1 MLDRIKSF
9 WGCFWSSLK
18 EAHNRAFRELPK
30 EETQDYRDTLN
41 YNFLSVFVSELNNL
55 VNTEATFDIE
65 TDSTVAGPLNDLIT
79 DLESKRFDITSE
91 MLATGD
97 YWVFPATDKSG
108 NLYHRY
114 IPQSD
119 VRILDMDGEKLT
131 SVIGVVDKYV
141 GSDSKIYFLVR
152 KHTLSGTTLTVE
164 TYTTNSAYQKE
175 YFEPWAE
182 FESVYTFGNVDN
194 IGVGRFKSPTSSR
207 GKSPI
212 YGVPLNYGCLDIEN
226 TIFNDLAM
234 IEQEFANGK
243 SILFAD
249 PLILKKN
256 VKTIINAKGQKI
268 TEGGYTIPENLFPID
283 TRGGQSGANIDIFS
297 PAYRYTELKAKTVD
311 DMHRY
316 EQAVGTDRGFLT
328 PFESGTATTATEI
341 RRSNAST
348 IALIDRIH
356 TALKKGIESTIKA
369 DALFL
374 NIADD
379 IYTIQINWYDVFAD
393 ETAAYN
399 RIREAVQDGVAEK
412 TDQMQWL
419 FPDLSSEE
427 LDEKLARIQQKKQ
440 SNMLNM
446 QQTLSNAQTASDIVD
461 DDDANPINQIEN

>member
-18 EAHNRAFRELPK
+18 EAYNRAFRELPK

-41 YNFLSVFVSELNNL
+41 YNFLSVFVSKLNNL

-65 TDSTVAGPLNDLIT
+65 TDSAVAEPLNDLIT

-108 NLYHRY
+108 KLYHRY

-131 SVIGVVDKYV
+131 SVIGVIDKYV

-152 KHTLSGTTLTVE
+152 KHTLNGNRLTVE
-164 TYTTNSAYQKE
+164 TYTTNTLYQKD

-182 FESVYTFGNVDN
+182 FESIYTFSNVDN

-212 YGVPLNYGCLDIEN
+212 YGVPLNYGCLAIEN
-226 TIFNDLAM
+226 TIFNDFAM

-297 PAYRYTELKAKTVD
+297 PAYRYTELNAKTVD

-348 IALIDRIH
+348 IALIDKIH
-356 TALKKGIESTIKA
+356 TALKNGIESTIKA

-379 IYTIQINWYDVFAD
+379 IYTIQVNWYDVFAD

-427 LDEKLARIQQKKQ
+427 LDEKLAKIQQNKQ
-440 SNMLNM
+440 SNMLDM
-446 QQTLSNAQTASDIVD
+446 QQTLSNAKTASDTAD
-461 DDDANPINQIEN
+461 DDDKNPINQIEN

>member
-1 MLDRIKSF
+1 MLDKIKSF

-18 EAHNRAFRELPK
+18 EAYNRAFRDPPK

-41 YNFLSVFVSELNNL
+41 YNFLSVFVSKLNNL

-65 TDSTVAGPLNDLIT
+65 TDSTITEPLNDLIT
-79 DLESKRFDITSE
+79 DLESKRFDITAE

-97 YWVFPATDKSG
+97 YWVFPATDKNG

-131 SVIGVVDKYV
+131 SVIGVIDKYV

-152 KHTLSGTTLTVE
+152 KHTFNGTTLTIE

-182 FESVYTFGNVDN
+182 FESIYTFSNVDN

-256 VKTIINAKGQKI
+256 MKTFINAKGQKI

-297 PAYRYTELKAKTVD
+297 PAYRYTELNAKTVD

-328 PFESGTATTATEI
+328 PFESVNATTATEI
-341 RRSNAST
+341 RRANAST
-348 IALIDRIH
+348 IALIDKIH
-356 TALKKGIESTIKA
+356 TALKNGIESTIKA

-379 IYTIQINWYDVFAD
+379 LYTIQINWYDVFAD

-399 RIREAVQDGVAEK
+399 RIREAVNDGRAEE

-440 SNMLNM
+440 LNM
-446 QQTLSNAQTASDIVD
+446 IAMQSSAMFGTEKSVQGEDI
-461 DDDANPINQIEN
+461 QKQ

>member
-1 MLDRIKSF
+1 MFDKIKSF
-9 WGCFWSSLK
+9 WGCFWTSLK
-18 EAHNRAFRELPK
+18 EAYNRAFRDPPK
-30 EETQDYRDTLN
+30 EGTQDYRDTLN
-41 YNFLSVFVSELNNL
+41 YNFLSVFVSKLNNL

-65 TDSTVAGPLNDLIT
+65 TDSTVAEPLGELVT
-79 DLESKRFDITSE
+79 DLESKRFDITAE

-97 YWVFPATDKSG
+97 YWAFPSTDKSG

-119 VRILDMDGEKLT
+119 VRILDVDGEKLT
-131 SVIGVVDKYV
+131 SVIGVIDKYV

-152 KHTLSGTTLTVE
+152 KHTLNGTTLTIE

-182 FESVYTFGNVDN
+182 FESIYTFANADN

-226 TIFNDLAM
+226 TIFNDISM
-234 IEQEFANGK
+234 IEQEFKNAK
-243 SILFAD
+243 SLLFAD
-249 PLILKKN
+249 PLILSKS
-256 VKTIINAKGQKI
+256 VKTYINSKGQKT
-268 TEGGYTIPENLFPID
+268 TEGGWIIPENLFPID

-297 PAYRYTELKAKTVD
+297 PTIRYSEFKDKLFD

-328 PFESGTATTATEI
+328 PFESTTATTATEI
-341 RRSNAST
+341 RRANAST
-348 IALIDRIH
+348 IALIDKIH
-356 TALKKGIESTIKA
+356 NALKTGIESTISA

-374 NIADD
+374 NISKDL
-379 IYTIQINWYDVFAD
+379 YTIQINWYDVFAD

-399 RIREAVQDGVAEK
+399 RICEAVNDGRAEEI
-412 TDQMQWL
+412 DQMQWL
-419 FPDLSSEE
+419 FPDLSKEE
-427 LDEKLARIQQKKQ
+427 LEEKLARIKEK
-440 SNMLNM
+440 N
-446 QQTLSNAQTASDIVD
+446 QT
-461 DDDANPINQIEN
+461 NQDESLERILRGE